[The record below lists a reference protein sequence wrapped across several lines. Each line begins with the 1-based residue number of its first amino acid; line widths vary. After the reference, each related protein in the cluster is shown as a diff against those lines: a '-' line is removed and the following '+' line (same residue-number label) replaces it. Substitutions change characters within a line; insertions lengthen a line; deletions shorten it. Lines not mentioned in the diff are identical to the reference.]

1 MTLEELREQID
12 VLDRQLVELL
22 SERAR
27 AAQMI
32 GHLKAA
38 TSLPVYE
45 PAREKVIYA
54 NVRAA
59 NKGPLPDI
67 ELTHI
72 YERII
77 DVMRA
82 LQRNELASERNA
94 QAACARA
101 TALALRQTRPR
112 QGTSNDRMP
121 CRRKP
126 PKNRSMPSSTRWRK
140 PGSTCIAPRA
150 RSQTILAGVGPTAS
164 LDLSKFEVLPGVLHV
179 HRISSPYKLAGRAF
193 RPEGTVVEFPNGAK
207 IGGEQVAVI
216 AGPCAIENREQ
227 IFAIAALREGRGRQA
242 FCAEAPS
249 SRAARL
255 TPFRAWAFPASN

>member
-1 MTLEELREQID
+1 MTIEELRIRID
-12 VLDRQLVELL
+12 ELDRQLVELL

-45 PAREKVIYA
+45 PNREKVIYA

-77 DVMRA
+77 DVMRS

-94 QAACARA
+94 QAAQSGAEPGHA
-101 TALALRQTRPR
+101 AGGPVSEQQRP
-112 QGTSNDRMP
+112 T
-121 CRRKP
+121 
-126 PKNRSMPSSTRWRK
+126 
-140 PGSTCIAPRA
+140 PGNLGQAPE
-150 RSQTILAGVGPTAS
+150 TGN
-164 LDLSKFEVLPGVLHV
+164 K
-179 HRISSPYKLAGRAF
+179 K
-193 RPEGTVVEFPNGAK
+193 
-207 IGGEQVAVI
+207 
-216 AGPCAIENREQ
+216 
-227 IFAIAALREGRGRQA
+227 
-242 FCAEAPS
+242 
-249 SRAARL
+249 
-255 TPFRAWAFPASN
+255 

>member
-1 MTLEELREQID
+1 MTLEELRNRID
-12 VLDRQLVELL
+12 ILDRQLVELL

-27 AAQMI
+27 AALMI

-54 NVRAA
+54 NVREA

-94 QAACARA
+94 QAAQAQSQAGADAGPRHRRRRAGDRDEAMIVAMQEKASEEQIDAVIDAMTESGVEVIGPPARA
-101 TALALRQTRPR
+101 KPYWRRLDPRPALT
-112 QGTSNDRMP
+112 
-121 CRRKP
+121 
-126 PKNRSMPSSTRWRK
+126 
-140 PGSTCIAPRA
+140 
-150 RSQTILAGVGPTAS
+150 
-164 LDLSKFEVLPGVLHV
+164 
-179 HRISSPYKLAGRAF
+179 
-193 RPEGTVVEFPNGAK
+193 
-207 IGGEQVAVI
+207 
-216 AGPCAIENREQ
+216 
-227 IFAIAALREGRGRQA
+227 
-242 FCAEAPS
+242 
-249 SRAARL
+249 
-255 TPFRAWAFPASN
+255 

>member
-1 MTLEELREQID
+1 MTIEELRIRID

-45 PAREKVIYA
+45 PDREKIIYA

-94 QAACARA
+94 R
-101 TALALRQTRPR
+101 TAQSEGNP
-112 QGTSNDRMP
+112 
-121 CRRKP
+121 
-126 PKNRSMPSSTRWRK
+126 
-140 PGSTCIAPRA
+140 
-150 RSQTILAGVGPTAS
+150 
-164 LDLSKFEVLPGVLHV
+164 
-179 HRISSPYKLAGRAF
+179 GRAADAPQDQQRQ
-193 RPEGTVVEFPNGAK
+193 RP
-207 IGGEQVAVI
+207 VA
-216 AGPCAIENREQ
+216 AGPGATSETGNKQ
-227 IFAIAALREGRGRQA
+227 
-242 FCAEAPS
+242 
-249 SRAARL
+249 
-255 TPFRAWAFPASN
+255 

>member
-1 MTLEELREQID
+1 MTIEELRIRID
-12 VLDRQLVELL
+12 ELDRQIVELI

-45 PAREKVIYA
+45 PNREKIIYA

-67 ELTHI
+67 ELTHV

-94 QAACARA
+94 QANQTAQSGVEPGHA
-101 TALALRQTRPR
+101 TGGPVTEQQRPT
-112 QGTSNDRMP
+112 QGNL
-121 CRRKP
+121 
-126 PKNRSMPSSTRWRK
+126 
-140 PGSTCIAPRA
+140 GQAPETGN
-150 RSQTILAGVGPTAS
+150 Q
-164 LDLSKFEVLPGVLHV
+164 K
-179 HRISSPYKLAGRAF
+179 
-193 RPEGTVVEFPNGAK
+193 
-207 IGGEQVAVI
+207 
-216 AGPCAIENREQ
+216 
-227 IFAIAALREGRGRQA
+227 
-242 FCAEAPS
+242 
-249 SRAARL
+249 
-255 TPFRAWAFPASN
+255 

>member
-1 MTLEELREQID
+1 MTLEELRNQID

-27 AAQMI
+27 AALMI
-32 GHLKAA
+32 GHLKVA

-94 QAACARA
+94 LAHPSESPA
-101 TALALRQTRPR
+101 TGQGRGADVPG
-112 QGTSNDRMP
+112 QGT
-121 CRRKP
+121 
-126 PKNRSMPSSTRWRK
+126 
-140 PGSTCIAPRA
+140 GA
-150 RSQTILAGVGPTAS
+150 QT
-164 LDLSKFEVLPGVLHV
+164 
-179 HRISSPYKLAGRAF
+179 
-193 RPEGTVVEFPNGAK
+193 PETGNK
-207 IGGEQVAVI
+207 Q
-216 AGPCAIENREQ
+216 
-227 IFAIAALREGRGRQA
+227 
-242 FCAEAPS
+242 
-249 SRAARL
+249 
-255 TPFRAWAFPASN
+255 

>member
-1 MTLEELREQID
+1 MTLEELRNQID

-45 PAREKVIYA
+45 PEREKVIYA

-82 LQRNELASERNA
+82 LQRNELASEKN
-94 QAACARA
+94 
-101 TALALRQTRPR
+101 ALAIA
-112 QGTSNDRMP
+112 QG
-121 CRRKP
+121 
-126 PKNRSMPSSTRWRK
+126 
-140 PGSTCIAPRA
+140 
-150 RSQTILAGVGPTAS
+150 
-164 LDLSKFEVLPGVLHV
+164 H
-179 HRISSPYKLAGRAF
+179 
-193 RPEGTVVEFPNGAK
+193 GTG
-207 IGGEQVAVI
+207 
-216 AGPCAIENREQ
+216 
-227 IFAIAALREGRGRQA
+227 
-242 FCAEAPS
+242 AEA
-249 SRAARL
+249 RE
-255 TPFRAWAFPASN
+255 TGNKQ

>member
-12 VLDRQLVELL
+12 VLDRKLVELL

-27 AAQMI
+27 AAKLI

-82 LQRNELASERNA
+82 LQRDELASERNA
-94 QAACARA
+94 QAK
-101 TALALRQTRPR
+101 LPG
-112 QGTSNDRMP
+112 QGTGAETKSD
-121 CRRKP
+121 
-126 PKNRSMPSSTRWRK
+126 
-140 PGSTCIAPRA
+140 APE
-150 RSQTILAGVGPTAS
+150 T
-164 LDLSKFEVLPGVLHV
+164 
-179 HRISSPYKLAGRAF
+179 
-193 RPEGTVVEFPNGAK
+193 GTK
-207 IGGEQVAVI
+207 Q
-216 AGPCAIENREQ
+216 
-227 IFAIAALREGRGRQA
+227 
-242 FCAEAPS
+242 
-249 SRAARL
+249 
-255 TPFRAWAFPASN
+255 